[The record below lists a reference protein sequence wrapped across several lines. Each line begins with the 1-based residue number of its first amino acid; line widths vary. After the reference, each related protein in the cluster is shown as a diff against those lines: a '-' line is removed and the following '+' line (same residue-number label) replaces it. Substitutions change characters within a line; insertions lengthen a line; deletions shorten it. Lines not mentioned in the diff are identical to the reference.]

1 MSFNLLDPNFK
12 FLLTGSTGQVGHEIL
27 PLLKKISN
35 VWAPSRSEF
44 DLYDIASLPNKVQ
57 QYKPNMIINLA
68 AYTDVDGAEL
78 DIKSSNLIN
87 HLAPSVLAKEAKKLN
102 IPLIHLSTDYVF
114 DGKKGTSYTE
124 TDAPNPINVYGQS
137 KLEGERE
144 IEKHHDKY
152 LIIRTAWVYNKIKG
166 KNFYRTIVDLCK
178 IKDEINVVENEIGNP
193 TSANF
198 IAKKILN
205 IITQIND
212 VETNKDKWGLFH
224 LVEKDVMSR
233 YDFACRIFSKIKND
247 PGIMTQ
253 NIKAIRNNEYKT
265 IANRPEY
272 SVLNT
277 EKFYKTFVTN
287 GKQ

>member
-12 FLLTGSTGQVGHEIL
+12 FLLTGSTGQVGHEIF

-44 DLYDIASLPNKVQ
+44 DLYEIASLPYKVQ
-57 QYKPNMIINLA
+57 QYNPNMIINLA

-87 HLAPSVLAKEAKKLN
+87 HLAPGVLAKEAKKLN

-144 IEKHHDKY
+144 IEKYHDKY

-178 IKDEINVVENEIGNP
+178 TKDEINVVENEIGNP

-205 IITQIND
+205 IITEIND

-247 PGIMTQ
+247 PGIITQ

-265 IANRPEY
+265 IANRPKY

-277 EKFYKTFVTN
+277 EKFYKTFVTS